1 MMKSQPKFEPCD
13 KYERLLEQ
21 KVKKFFCGQLRDSCF
36 SRSGKARYGQKRIL
50 PAHGSASAA
59 QSLQRWTEE
68 TCILNSLTMGKR
80 CW

>member
-36 SRSGKARYGQKRIL
+36 EKV
-50 PAHGSASAA
+50 
-59 QSLQRWTEE
+59 
-68 TCILNSLTMGKR
+68 LNLDREPIKQCPFR
-80 CW
+80 RE